1 MKNFSKIVH
10 INYDIILILTG
21 LSNFEEFQISNASD
35 KFDKSVKIKNM
46 SKILEKFITILKFC
60 NDK

>member
-1 MKNFSKIVH
+1 MTNFSKIVH

-21 LSNFEEFQISNASD
+21 LSNFKEFQITNAS
-35 KFDKSVKIKNM
+35 DKSVKIKNM